1 MKHSREQEMRYF
13 QLMCGLIASNRNPW
27 PNMAIHSNLNFY
39 SSSNSENFNHQS
51 HNFAQ
56 HSAPVPRAIISSRP
70 STPSYGYSPSFASV
84 PTILSN
90 SFSD

>member
-56 HSAPVPRAIISSRP
+56 HSAPVSRATSSCS
-70 STPSYGYSPSFASV
+70 STPSYGYSPSASV
-84 PTILSN
+84 PTILSI
-90 SFSD
+90 